1 MSPSKRDENPG
12 AKAVRG
18 FAFPALL
25 RGLPMCQC
33 AERRAVIVQ
42 AATGAIPVGQA
53 AAFVARSALQ
63 DVRGIPAAAISAA
76 KARLAGR
83 RR

>member
-1 MSPSKRDENPG
+1 
-12 AKAVRG
+12 
-18 FAFPALL
+18 
-25 RGLPMCQC
+25 MCQC

-42 AATGAIPVGQA
+42 AATGAMPIGQA

>member
-1 MSPSKRDENPG
+1 
-12 AKAVRG
+12 
-18 FAFPALL
+18 
-25 RGLPMCQC
+25 MCQC
-33 AERRAVIVQ
+33 VDRRAVIVQ

-63 DVRGIPAAAISAA
+63 DLRSIPTATMAAAR
-76 KARLAGR
+76 ARLAGR